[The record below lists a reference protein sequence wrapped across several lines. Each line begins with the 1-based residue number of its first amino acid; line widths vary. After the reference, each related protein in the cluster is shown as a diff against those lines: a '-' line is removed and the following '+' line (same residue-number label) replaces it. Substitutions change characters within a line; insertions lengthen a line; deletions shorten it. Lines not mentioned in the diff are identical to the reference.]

1 MSRIVQD
8 SDEESDGDL
17 EGDLPPPKQA
27 DASGQPLSNDTH
39 GTGSTGR
46 AELTAPCHHTQ
57 LTCNPESLKRAIEKA
72 HRNHLQSQPS
82 QEEPQSSVSLPEHPN
97 KKRKITADPSP
108 LKPSNDVSA
117 KKGPVTYGKAP
128 KSIFGSSP
136 SFNAPPVG
144 RADAT
149 LQSTQEV
156 PWLPEGTM
164 RDNYALHEPAMFP
177 EPSSTVP
184 NATMTQ
190 QHILDVV
197 NAPLTIGQEIDSEQ
211 PRYIPPPEPS
221 IPWSDLMKFTPA
233 DATEQTESSER
244 DPPSND
250 PPSATPVRTSQG
262 GYEYSASQRSRRGS
276 CGPLKGSP
284 LRNELSHNGAGDA
297 GRKATPV
304 EDSSADIWDIPS
316 TAPQKTPRGGRKEV
330 KTTPRRSKSAQVPV
344 ASSDDDL
351 ATIGLPKEQ
360 YKPRPSRSRS
370 LKVDEEQ
377 PIDYSVRPEKAKKV
391 SKRRQT
397 TATADASNP
406 TTPEKVRQICD
417 MGFTPSTTSGA
428 LKQNNGDVIQT
439 IDWLVT
445 NNVGHDELAP
455 PSPPKTK
462 PVMNKSDET
471 PAMDSEAIQDIMRS
485 LDQYQRDDT
494 QAVAQDVVHVAVAN
508 DAVLPEPIDLTETPT
523 SDLRSPTKVQVVIP
537 KKSPLAVSKQP
548 PSSVTASNK
557 KAKRRKTPSD
567 QAESEPAETVSV
579 MPEVAPAKKKA
590 RGRPKKVAPV
600 PPPVQPEPEPLE
612 QAVEVEHQQEVVQTT
627 EPGSISEEIEQDS
640 NLTRNGT
647 GDGKSPDATNT
658 TTASHSRPP
667 AKPSP
672 AAASETPERKIK
684 PTTASPANTG
694 KVPYRVGLSKRARI
708 APLLRIVKK

>member
-46 AELTAPCHHTQ
+46 AEFTASCHQTE
-57 LTCNPESLKRAIEKA
+57 LTCSPESLKRAIEKA

-97 KKRKITADPSP
+97 KKRKTTADPSP
-108 LKPSNDVSA
+108 LKPFNDVSA

-149 LQSTQEV
+149 LESTQEV

-233 DATEQTESSER
+233 DATEQTESSDR

-276 CGPLKGSP
+276 GGPLKGSP
-284 LRNELSHNGAGDA
+284 LRNELSRNGAGDA
-297 GRKATPV
+297 DRKATPV
-304 EDSSADIWDIPS
+304 EASSADIWDIPS
-316 TAPQKTPRGGRKEV
+316 TAPQKTPRGEHKVV

-351 ATIGLPKEQ
+351 ANIGLPKEQ

-370 LKVDEEQ
+370 LKVEEEQ
-377 PIDYSVRPEKAKKV
+377 PIDYSVRPEKAKNV

-397 TATADASNP
+397 TATADTSNP

-428 LKQNNGDVIQT
+428 LKKNNGDVIQA

-494 QAVAQDVVHVAVAN
+494 QAVAQNVVHVAVAN
-508 DAVLPEPIDLTETPT
+508 DAILPEPIDLTETPT

-548 PSSVTASNK
+548 PSSTTASNK
-557 KAKRRKTPSD
+557 KAKRKKPTSNP
-567 QAESEPAETVSV
+567 AESEPAETDSTV
-579 MPEVAPAKKKA
+579 PEIAPAKKKA

-600 PPPVQPEPEPLE
+600 ASPKEPDPEPLE

-627 EPGSISEEIEQDS
+627 EPGSNPEEIEQDS
-640 NLTRNGT
+640 KLTRNDT
-647 GDGKSPDATNT
+647 DDGKSPDATDT
-658 TTASHSRPP
+658 TTASHSKPP